1 MLLLPGLFLNP
12 RFFMMPQALGQ
23 GEDKR
28 PGLQP
33 PSAAAAASPGAPLA
47 PATAPGKLQ
56 PAMPLTN
63 GVGSGKKRKALEA
76 AGVKA
81 GDSAAQ
87 NPRSKR

>member
-1 MLLLPGLFLNP
+1 
-12 RFFMMPQALGQ
+12 MMPQALGE

-28 PGLQP
+28 PGLQLP
-33 PSAAAAASPGAPLA
+33 RAAAAASSGAPGATA
-47 PATAPGKLQ
+47 AAPGKLQ

-63 GVGSGKKRKALEA
+63 GVGTGKKRKALEA

-81 GDSAAQ
+81 GDSTAQ